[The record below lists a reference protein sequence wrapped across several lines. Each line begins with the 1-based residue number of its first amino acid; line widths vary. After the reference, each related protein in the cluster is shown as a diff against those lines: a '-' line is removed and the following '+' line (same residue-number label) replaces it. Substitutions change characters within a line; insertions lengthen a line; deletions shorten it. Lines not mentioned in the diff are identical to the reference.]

1 MPDPGGQLLKGL
13 VPVMS
18 LGELAKG
25 KLRVGLGGWDE
36 GDPR

>member
-1 MPDPGGQLLKGL
+1 
-13 VPVMS
+13 VMS

-25 KLRVGLGGWDE
+25 KLRVGLGSWDE